1 MLLSVVA
8 VMCVAFWP
16 VGKRGMM
23 LQFGWMFLGGIA
35 FLTCVVAV
43 FMTFVTI
50 SGGFPICNGYDTL
63 FGSTANLYAH
73 PHIIPREVADV
84 YNECLYGYPNSETGL
99 GNVVEGVVIRG
110 TGENL
115 VNETTWKGVSA
126 SLTSIGGNFI
136 SYL

>member
-1 MLLSVVA
+1 
-8 VMCVAFWP
+8 
-16 VGKRGMM
+16 
-23 LQFGWMFLGGIA
+23 
-35 FLTCVVAV
+35 
-43 FMTFVTI
+43 MTFVTI
-50 SGGFPICNGYDTL
+50 SGGLPICNGYDTL